1 MLFILK
7 TLNIV
12 LYKMN
17 KLKDLEIKKLLKE
30 LDFIEMDYEYRSEVV
45 SEADSEFMNSI
56 NNFLSKNPE
65 LKEIYDKKVT
75 DRIEKTINEVKQ
87 KEVDKSTQSDNIEDN
102 FNQDS
107 IDDIVSE
114 KSPEVKKA
122 YRDIVKSTHPDK
134 VKDKRLNDFYIKS
147 TDLYNNNDKIGLY
160 KICDELGISYDIDEN
175 DTEIIEDK
183 INTLKRKINFLEST
197 FTWKWFNTKDEKLR
211 DRILLDFIGLKTGFF
226 S

>member
-1 MLFILK
+1 M
-7 TLNIV
+7 LNIV

-30 LDFIEMDYEYRSEVV
+30 LEFIEMDYEYRSEVV

-87 KEVDKSTQSDNIEDN
+87 KEVDKSTQSDNIEDD
-102 FNQDS
+102 FNHDS

-114 KSPEVKKA
+114 KTPEVKKA
-122 YRDIVKSTHPDK
+122 YRDIVKLTHPDK

-147 TDLYNNNDKIGLY
+147 TDLYNDNDKIGLY

-211 DRILLDFIGLKTGFF
+211 DRILLDFIGLKTGVF

>member
-1 MLFILK
+1 MLSIRIM
-7 TLNIV
+7 LNIV

-87 KEVDKSTQSDNIEDN
+87 KEVDKSTQSDNIEDD

-107 IDDIVSE
+107 IDDIISE
-114 KSPEVKKA
+114 KTPEVKKA
-122 YRDIVKSTHPDK
+122 YRDIVKLTHPDK

-211 DRILLDFIGLKTGFF
+211 DRILLDFIGLKTGVF